1 MRGGRVADCAEKAV
15 CSWAD
20 REDAEEQEGLMIVG
34 HRVDVRV

>member
-1 MRGGRVADCAEKAV
+1 MADCAEKAV

-20 REDAEEQEGLMIVG
+20 REDAEEKEGLMIVG